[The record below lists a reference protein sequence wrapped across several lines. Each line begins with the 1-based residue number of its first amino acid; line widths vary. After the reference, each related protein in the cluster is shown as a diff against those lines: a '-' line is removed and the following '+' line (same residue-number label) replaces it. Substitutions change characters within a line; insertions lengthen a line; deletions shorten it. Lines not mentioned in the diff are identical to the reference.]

1 MTNIMVAKSTVKDY
15 GVWREVFDGNTAMQA
30 EYGLHIK
37 GVYQSKA
44 DPNTVFVLIEVQ
56 DMARAQE
63 MMKKAEETGVFDK
76 AGVIDAERTLCD
88 DVT

>member
-1 MTNIMVAKSTVKDY
+1 MTDIMVAKNTVKDY
-15 GVWREVFDGNTAMQA
+15 STWRTLFDGNAAMQA

-37 GVYQSKA
+37 GVYQSKE
-44 DPNTVFVLIEVQ
+44 DPNTVFVVIEID

-63 MMKKAEETGVFDK
+63 MIKKTQESGLFEK
-76 AGVIDAERTLCD
+76 AGIIDAERTPCI

>member
-1 MTNIMVAKSTVKDY
+1 MTNIMVAKKTLKDY
-15 GVWREVFDGNTAMQA
+15 STWRTLFYGNAAMQA

-44 DPNTVFVLIEVQ
+44 DPNTVFVLIEVE

>member
-1 MTNIMVAKSTVKDY
+1 MTNIMVAKNTLKDY
-15 GVWREVFDGNTAMQA
+15 STWRTLFDGNAAMQA

-37 GVYQSKA
+37 GVYQSKE
-44 DPNTVFVLIEVQ
+44 DPNTVFVVLEID

-63 MMKKAEETGVFDK
+63 MMKKAQESGLFEK
-76 AGVIDAERTLCD
+76 AGIIDAERTPCI

>member
-37 GVYQSKA
+37 GVYKSKA

-63 MMKKAEETGVFDK
+63 MMKKTEEAGVFDK

>member
-1 MTNIMVAKSTVKDY
+1 MTNIMVAKNTLKDY
-15 GVWREVFDGNTAMQA
+15 GVWRTLFDGNAAMQA

-37 GVYQSKA
+37 GVYQSKE
-44 DPNTVFVLIEVQ
+44 DPNTVFVVLEVD

-63 MMKKAEETGVFDK
+63 MMKKAQESGLFDK
-76 AGVIDAERTLCD
+76 AGVIDAERTLCI

>member
-44 DPNTVFVLIEVQ
+44 DPNTDFME
-56 DMARAQE
+56 
-63 MMKKAEETGVFDK
+63 
-76 AGVIDAERTLCD
+76 
-88 DVT
+88 

>member
-1 MTNIMVAKSTVKDY
+1 MTNIMVAKNTVKDY
-15 GVWREVFDGNTAMQA
+15 STWRTLFDGNAPMQA

-37 GVYQSKA
+37 GVYQSKE
-44 DPNTVFVLIEVQ
+44 DPNTVFVVLEID

-63 MMKKAEETGVFDK
+63 MMKKAQESGLFEK
-76 AGVIDAERTLCD
+76 AGIIDAERTLCD

>member
-1 MTNIMVAKSTVKDY
+1 MTDIMVAKNTLKDY

-37 GVYQSKA
+37 GVYQSKE
-44 DPNTVFVLIEVQ
+44 DSNIVFVVMEVD

-63 MMKKAEETGVFDK
+63 LLKKIQASGLQEK
-76 AGVIDAERTLCD
+76 AGVIDADRTLCT

>member
-1 MTNIMVAKSTVKDY
+1 MTDIMVAKNTLKDY
-15 GVWREVFDGNTAMQA
+15 STWRTLFDGNTAMQA

-37 GVYQSKA
+37 GVYQSKG
-44 DPNTVFVLIEVQ
+44 DPNTVFVLIEVE

-63 MMKKAEETGVFDK
+63 MMKKAEESGLFEK
-76 AGVIDAERTLCD
+76 AGVIDAERTLCT